1 MVRKLIESNPQVT
14 HDEIKAATSI
24 NQFSINQIIHDH
36 LKLRKLTS
44 RWIPHE
50 LSDQNRQLRLE
61 ICKEN
66 LARISE
72 SKIRL
77 NDVIT
82 GDESWFYWRQIGK
95 KQSNMSWVGDGQKP
109 KTIVKRGRYEKK
121 NLFCIFFKA
130 SGPLLSHCVKLQ
142 RSITSDYYIEN
153 CLTPLVKAMKKPRRK
168 CGAKFLKLLHD
179 NARPHTTQDVIT
191 YLKEEK
197 VSIIR
202 HPPYSPDLAPCDFWL
217 FDRIKSSLSDARS
230 RHSLKVQI
238 TKILSSIPKEEHKK
252 ISERME
258 LFVKNNGEY
267 FEHLIK

>member
-1 MVRKLIESNPQVT
+1 MMKLKQQ
-14 HDEIKAATSI
+14 HRL
-24 NQFSINQIIHDH
+24 SINQIIHDH

-50 LSDQNRQLRLE
+50 LSDKNRQLRLE

-109 KTIVKRGRYEKK
+109 KTIVKRGHYEKK

-130 SGPLLSHCVKLQ
+130 SDPLLSH
-142 RSITSDYYIEN
+142 
-153 CLTPLVKAMKKPRRK
+153 
-168 CGAKFLKLLHD
+168 
-179 NARPHTTQDVIT
+179 
-191 YLKEEK
+191 
-197 VSIIR
+197 
-202 HPPYSPDLAPCDFWL
+202 
-217 FDRIKSSLSDARS
+217 
-230 RHSLKVQI
+230 
-238 TKILSSIPKEEHKK
+238 
-252 ISERME
+252 
-258 LFVKNNGEY
+258 
-267 FEHLIK
+267 